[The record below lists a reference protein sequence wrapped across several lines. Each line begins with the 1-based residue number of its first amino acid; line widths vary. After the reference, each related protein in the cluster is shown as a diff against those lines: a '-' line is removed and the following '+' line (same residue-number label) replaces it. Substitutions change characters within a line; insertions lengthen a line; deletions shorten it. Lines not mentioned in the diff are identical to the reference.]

1 MWRQKPFKIV
11 KKHRGEQPERAA
23 SNRKPEHLRSPFKHP
38 GIFRTR
44 VVKCPRRTG
53 TSNLDLLLHLKTL
66 TEVLTHLKLWVVAGY
81 IIIFTDVLVLSI
93 TFYLASQPRLHRS
106 GPAKDSVR
114 YRGLLPSHK
123 LPLHCSHFISLL
135 NRALYII

>member
-1 MWRQKPFKIV
+1 MEAETFQNCEKNTAENSQKELQATGNQNTCV
-11 KKHRGEQPERAA
+11 HH
-23 SNRKPEHLRSPFKHP
+23 SNIRVSPGH
-38 GIFRTR
+38 

-66 TEVLTHLKLWVVAGY
+66 TEVLTHLKLRVVAGY
-81 IIIFTDVLVLSI
+81 TIIFTDVLILSV

-106 GPAKDSVR
+106 RPAKDSVR